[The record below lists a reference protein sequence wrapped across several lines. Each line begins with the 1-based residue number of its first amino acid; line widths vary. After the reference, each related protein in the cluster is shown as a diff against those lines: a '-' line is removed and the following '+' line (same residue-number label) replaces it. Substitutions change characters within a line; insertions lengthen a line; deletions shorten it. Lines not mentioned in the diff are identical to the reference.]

1 MTHTSQAM
9 QMAFGILFFMANA
22 HITKMR
28 ATPKSAAAR
37 LPARLYALLLKSVD
51 QLNSSFK
58 PWVASSI
65 LLSPFFQIA
74 VDGCIGRS
82 AFVEQL
88 LQPYYGCLA

>member
-1 MTHTSQAM
+1 MTHTSQAIRWLL
-9 QMAFGILFFMANA
+9 AFSFFMANA

-58 PWVASSI
+58 P
-65 LLSPFFQIA
+65 
-74 VDGCIGRS
+74 
-82 AFVEQL
+82 
-88 LQPYYGCLA
+88 